1 MFLKKAFLALG
12 LCALLA
18 APAPALAA
26 EPVTLKFSHVNA
38 ENAWSTVNGLIPWLQ
53 KVEEDSRGTLKM
65 ELYANNT
72 LTKDNQAWMAVR
84 NGIADMAWLPMG
96 RYPGMNPLLEV
107 IGLGGLAYEDAMG
120 ATERV
125 WNILDTVPAA
135 MKPFAANRLIALY
148 STDTAFLLT
157 KKPVRSLED
166 LKGMKIRCTS
176 VYVNSL
182 KALGAVPVVLGMPDV
197 YMSLQKGVIDG
208 LICDWESVSG
218 FRLYDEAKYATT
230 NVPLGMVTF
239 CIAMN
244 QRAYNKLPQEA
255 RQAVDAN
262 SGRAGSLWLAKRF
275 SYDSRSLQ
283 PEITP
288 HLKEVIELSDAERT
302 RWSELVGR
310 PLWNQWLEDMN
321 RKGLKDAQTVLD
333 YMTK

>member
-107 IGLGGLAYEDAMG
+107 IGLGGLVYEDAMG

-255 RQAVDAN
+255 QQAIDAN

-275 SYDSRSLQ
+275 SYDSRNLQ

-333 YMTK
+333 CMTK

>member
-53 KVEEDSRGTLKM
+53 KVEEDSHGTLKM

-84 NGIADMAWLPMG
+84 NGIAGMAWLPMG

-107 IGLGGLAYEDAMG
+107 IGLGGLVYEDAMG

-197 YMSLQKGVIDG
+197 YMSLQKSVIDG

-255 RQAVDAN
+255 QQAIDAN

-275 SYDSRSLQ
+275 SYDSRNLQ

-333 YMTK
+333 CMTK

>member
-53 KVEEDSRGTLKM
+53 KVEEDSHGTLKM

-197 YMSLQKGVIDG
+197 YMSLQKSVIDG

-255 RQAVDAN
+255 QQAIDAN

-275 SYDSRSLQ
+275 SYDSRNLQ

-333 YMTK
+333 CMTK

>member
-1 MFLKKAFLALG
+1 
-12 LCALLA
+12 
-18 APAPALAA
+18 
-26 EPVTLKFSHVNA
+26 
-38 ENAWSTVNGLIPWLQ
+38 
-53 KVEEDSRGTLKM
+53 M

-197 YMSLQKGVIDG
+197 YMSLQKSVIDG

-255 RQAVDAN
+255 QQAIDAN

-275 SYDSRSLQ
+275 SYDSRNL
-283 PEITP
+283 
-288 HLKEVIELSDAERT
+288 
-302 RWSELVGR
+302 
-310 PLWNQWLEDMN
+310 
-321 RKGLKDAQTVLD
+321 
-333 YMTK
+333 

>member
-53 KVEEDSRGTLKM
+53 KVEEDSHGTLKM

-107 IGLGGLAYEDAMG
+107 IGLGGLVYEDAMG

-255 RQAVDAN
+255 QQAIDAN

-275 SYDSRSLQ
+275 SYDSRNLQ

-333 YMTK
+333 CMTK

>member
-12 LCALLA
+12 LSALLC
-18 APAPALAA
+18 APVHAA

-38 ENAWSTVNGLIPWLQ
+38 ENAWSTENGLIPWMK
-53 KVEEDSRGTLKM
+53 KVEEDSQGSIRM

-120 ATERV
+120 ATARG
-125 WNILDTVPAA
+125 WNVLDSVPAA

-157 KKPVRSLED
+157 RKPVRTLED
-166 LKGMKIRCTS
+166 LRGMKIRCTS
-176 VYVNSL
+176 VYVGSL

-218 FRLYDEAKYATT
+218 FRLYDEAKYVTD

-244 QRAYNKLPQEA
+244 QRVYNKLPQKA
-255 RQAVDAN
+255 QQAIDAN

-275 SYDSRSLQ
+275 SYDSRGLQ
-283 PEITP
+283 PEIAP
-288 HLKEVIELSDAERT
+288 HLREIITLSEAERA

-310 PLWNQWLEDMN
+310 PLWEQWLADMN
-321 RKGLKDAQTVLD
+321 RKGLKDARTALD
-333 YMTK
+333 CMTK

>member
-53 KVEEDSRGTLKM
+53 KVEEDSHGTLKM

-107 IGLGGLAYEDAMG
+107 IGLGGLVYEDAMG

-197 YMSLQKGVIDG
+197 YMSLQKSVIDG

-255 RQAVDAN
+255 QQAIDAN

-275 SYDSRSLQ
+275 SYDSRNLQ

-333 YMTK
+333 CMTK

>member
-26 EPVTLKFSHVNA
+26 EPVMLKFSHVNA

-53 KVEEDSRGTLKM
+53 KVEEDSHGTLKM

-107 IGLGGLAYEDAMG
+107 IGLGELAYEDAMG

-197 YMSLQKGVIDG
+197 YMSLQKSVIDG

-255 RQAVDAN
+255 QQAIDAN

-275 SYDSRSLQ
+275 SYDSRNLQ

-333 YMTK
+333 CMTK

>member
-1 MFLKKAFLALG
+1 MKKAILALG
-12 LCALLA
+12 LCALIA

-38 ENAWSTVNGLIPWLQ
+38 ENAWSTVNGLIPWL
-53 KVEEDSRGTLKM
+53 KKIEEDSRGTLKM

-72 LTKDNQAWMAVR
+72 LTRDNQAWMAVR

-107 IGLGGLAYEDAMG
+107 IGLGGLAYDDAMG

-125 WNILDTVPAA
+125 WNILDNVPAA
-135 MKPFAANRLIALY
+135 MKPFEANKLIALY

-218 FRLYDEAKYATT
+218 FRLYDEAKYATI

-244 QRAYNKLPQEA
+244 QRAYNRLPQEA
-255 RQAVDAN
+255 RQAIDAN

-275 SYDSRSLQ
+275 SYDSRTLQ
-283 PEITP
+283 PEIAT
-288 HLKEVIELSDAERT
+288 HMTEIITLSDAEKS

-310 PLWNQWLEDMN
+310 PLWNQWLEEMN